1 MTGANS
7 SLAIPAVEHL
17 VTEYPDHTLV
27 LTVRSLSDK
36 DINTYRLRQTLSK
49 FPRAKA
55 SIRQLDLADLTRV
68 GEFAHAIT
76 ADISANRIPRLAA
89 IVCTAYHWKLNGE
102 AQWSVDGFEK
112 SFQVSHLAHV
122 ALVLQLLGNFQPEG
136 GRIVL
141 FSSDAHWPG
150 KNGLEKY
157 PPGVPEN
164 LDLLVKP
171 DTFHEPASEHFG
183 RGFQRYAN
191 SKLATVMW
199 MYALNRSLETVSS
212 ASFSLFSHETLLCI
226 LQYPETYIICTR

>member
-1 MTGANS
+1 MAGTIILTGANS
-7 SLAIPAVEHL
+7 SLAIPAIEHL
-17 VTEYPDHTLV
+17 MTKYPEYTLV
-27 LTVRSLSDK
+27 LTIRSISDK
-36 DINTYRLRQTLSK
+36 DINTSRLRQVLSR
-49 FPRAKA
+49 FPHAKA
-55 SIRQLDLADLTRV
+55 SIRQLDLADLTKV
-68 GEFAHAIT
+68 GGFAHAIA
-76 ADISANRIPRLAA
+76 ADISNNRIPCLAA
-89 IVCTAYHWKLNGE
+89 IICNAYYWKLNGE

-122 ALVLQLLGNFQPEG
+122 ALVLQLLGNFQHAG

-157 PPGVPEN
+157 PPSLPQN

-171 DTFHEPASEHFG
+171 NTFEEPASENFG

-199 MYALNRSLETVSS
+199 MYALNRSLQKVCI
-212 ASFSLFSHETLLCI
+212 ASFSPISHETLL
-226 LQYPETYIICTR
+226 

>member
-17 VTEYPDHTLV
+17 VTKYPDHTLV

-36 DINTYRLRQTLSK
+36 DNNTSSLRQTLSK
-49 FPRAKA
+49 FPHAKA
-55 SIRQLDLADLTRV
+55 SIRQLDLADLTKL
-68 GEFAHAIT
+68 GEFTYTIA
-76 ADISANRIPRLAA
+76 ADISASKIPRLAA
-89 IVCTAYHWKLNGE
+89 IVCNAYYWKLNGE

-122 ALVLQLLGNFQPEG
+122 ALVLQLLGSFQPEG

-157 PPGVPEN
+157 PPGLPDN

-171 DTFHEPASEHFG
+171 DTFNEPASENFG

-199 MYALNRSLETVSS
+199 MYALNRSLEKVSTANS
-212 ASFSLFSHETLLCI
+212 SPISHETLL
-226 LQYPETYIICTR
+226 